1 MEIKNWN
8 RCIKIDLPNG
18 KVVDILSPVIAE
30 IKNWLQDTAEKNE
43 SGGYIVG
50 YQHNVSGNI
59 SLEAI
64 SHPYS
69 LDKRSPIRFYIHD
82 PRHSLFL
89 KRAKRRKSY
98 YMGVWH
104 THPQRIPIPSA
115 IDWEDWRAT
124 MQEDK
129 TGCQYVF
136 FFIAGTDELR
146 VWVGDFLTG
155 KIVEVYESPQ
165 NVDGIYYKRKNDE

>member
-50 YQHNVSGNI
+50 YQHNASGNI

-98 YMGVWH
+98 YMGV
-104 THPQRIPIPSA
+104 
-115 IDWEDWRAT
+115 
-124 MQEDK
+124 
-129 TGCQYVF
+129 
-136 FFIAGTDELR
+136 
-146 VWVGDFLTG
+146 
-155 KIVEVYESPQ
+155 
-165 NVDGIYYKRKNDE
+165 

>member
-1 MEIKNWN
+1 
-8 RCIKIDLPNG
+8 
-18 KVVDILSPVIAE
+18 
-30 IKNWLQDTAEKNE
+30 
-43 SGGYIVG
+43 
-50 YQHNVSGNI
+50 
-59 SLEAI
+59 
-64 SHPYS
+64 
-69 LDKRSPIRFYIHD
+69 
-82 PRHSLFL
+82 
-89 KRAKRRKSY
+89 
-98 YMGVWH
+98 MGVWH